1 GDGGRIRQV
10 LANFI
15 SNAVKFTTSG
25 AVIIHVTVDEED
37 AERVKVR
44 FSVTDTGIGIPAD
57 LIGELFEPFA
67 QADASTTRRYGGTG
81 LGLAISKELVERMGG
96 TIGVESV
103 TGEGST
109 FWFSLP
115 LERTNAELPE
125 PRTVVESLHGVRAL
139 VVDDSE
145 TNRRIMRHNLDAW
158 RMVSAEAGDAEEAL
172 EKLREAASRSEPF
185 DVTIVDM
192 VMPRT
197 DGLALSRLIRADPS
211 IAGTG
216 LILLTSMAGRVERS
230 VMRAIGIDACLTKPA
245 KQSALFDAIAEAL
258 SRTSKTPRVE
268 AVAIAEVHLRQNAR
282 VLVAEDNPVNQRV
295 AARQLERLGIV
306 ADIVGNGI
314 EAVEA
319 LSRTNYHLVLMDCQ
333 MPEMDGYEATEEIRR
348 REGTVRHTPV
358 IAMTA
363 NALAGDRER
372 CLAAG
377 MDDYLAKPVVEIE
390 LARMLARWIPAEE
403 RPVLDPEVVENL
415 RSLDDGSGTFLAE
428 VATLFLEDTPPRI
441 EAIRIAV
448 ERNDATAMAD
458 QAHTLKSSA
467 ANVGAT
473 ELRELCIAF
482 EQIGSRGNVAGAA
495 EKFRDLAA
503 MYARTADAL
512 RGFLTETGARTR

>member
-1 GDGGRIRQV
+1 
-10 LANFI
+10 
-15 SNAVKFTTSG
+15 
-25 AVIIHVTVDEED
+25 
-37 AERVKVR
+37 
-44 FSVTDTGIGIPAD
+44 
-57 LIGELFEPFA
+57 
-67 QADASTTRRYGGTG
+67 
-81 LGLAISKELVERMGG
+81 
-96 TIGVESV
+96 
-103 TGEGST
+103 
-109 FWFSLP
+109 
-115 LERTNAELPE
+115 
-125 PRTVVESLHGVRAL
+125 
-139 VVDDSE
+139 
-145 TNRRIMRHNLDAW
+145 
-158 RMVSAEAGDAEEAL
+158 
-172 EKLREAASRSEPF
+172 
-185 DVTIVDM
+185 
-192 VMPRT
+192 
-197 DGLALSRLIRADPS
+197 
-211 IAGTG
+211 
-216 LILLTSMAGRVERS
+216 
-230 VMRAIGIDACLTKPA
+230 
-245 KQSALFDAIAEAL
+245 
-258 SRTSKTPRVE
+258 
-268 AVAIAEVHLRQNAR
+268 
-282 VLVAEDNPVNQRV
+282 VAEDNPVNQRV

-319 LSRTNYHLVLMDCQ
+319 LARTNYHLVLMDCQ